1 MRSIKESTIYISAI
15 SVSFVMIVF
24 SLFGYFTFK
33 NELEMQFNNDLKNEF
48 NSLASVARVFPNGE
62 FFVDLDFDMATQY
75 SLGGSRLFQVWDKS
89 NVEILD
95 QAPAIESSGE
105 YISYPLK
112 IDDKSNYFYDFKL
125 KNGRSLRGLIKTIDA
140 QLVQESPEI
149 KELNDRNL
157 EIKLLVARDL
167 EPLENTLTRI
177 TIYSLILLFFG
188 LTAVSIAIVYSINN
202 GLKPLDALVSD
213 VEKIELSCHKLKL
226 EKRPEELNS
235 ISNVINLL
243 IERLDSIVKREQ
255 RYNSNIAHELR
266 TPISEIR
273 LATDVA
279 LRSSLSSDANV
290 ILKPERLLFA
300 TKQAHDIS
308 ISMSNLVNT
317 MLSLVRLE
325 SGQLKPNYSEF
336 KINKLLD
343 NILSTLKSKISLRG
357 ISVFSNYYPGS
368 VVSDFTLFET
378 ILSNI
383 VNNAVEYSSPDSVID
398 IHISVNDSIYLFVSN
413 YVDNFDES
421 ELENIFLPFWK
432 SDKSRNNRDHY
443 GLGLAITHEAVHALK
458 GRIDVK
464 YLHGKII
471 FSVIIPLEKFNNN

>member
-177 TIYSLILLFFG
+177 TIYSLILL
-188 LTAVSIAIVYSINN
+188 
-202 GLKPLDALVSD
+202 
-213 VEKIELSCHKLKL
+213 
-226 EKRPEELNS
+226 
-235 ISNVINLL
+235 
-243 IERLDSIVKREQ
+243 
-255 RYNSNIAHELR
+255 
-266 TPISEIR
+266 
-273 LATDVA
+273 
-279 LRSSLSSDANV
+279 
-290 ILKPERLLFA
+290 
-300 TKQAHDIS
+300 
-308 ISMSNLVNT
+308 
-317 MLSLVRLE
+317 
-325 SGQLKPNYSEF
+325 
-336 KINKLLD
+336 
-343 NILSTLKSKISLRG
+343 
-357 ISVFSNYYPGS
+357 
-368 VVSDFTLFET
+368 
-378 ILSNI
+378 
-383 VNNAVEYSSPDSVID
+383 
-398 IHISVNDSIYLFVSN
+398 
-413 YVDNFDES
+413 
-421 ELENIFLPFWK
+421 
-432 SDKSRNNRDHY
+432 
-443 GLGLAITHEAVHALK
+443 
-458 GRIDVK
+458 
-464 YLHGKII
+464 
-471 FSVIIPLEKFNNN
+471 